1 MKNIVAILMC
11 TSLFACSQADEPL
24 QTATQVAPWAQQVM
38 LNAEQQVI
46 TAPRDVALFNAQ
58 LPHNPQN
65 VFVPMTT
72 LTAKPAPI
80 VVGKLELLPMI
91 DEPTVIVAPP
101 LPPQKNIN
109 LSQAAAS
116 ELKYVGLLSH
126 DGQTVGMVQVLEH
139 LYPVHVGD
147 TIGQGKWQVLSLNA
161 QTMQIKIAQKA
172 VVYEKN

>member
-1 MKNIVAILMC
+1 MKNTILGLTC
-11 TSLFACSQADEPL
+11 ILLTACNQSDAPL
-24 QTATQVAPWAQQVM
+24 QTTAQVAPWVQQVT
-38 LNAEQQVI
+38 LNAEQQAI
-46 TAPRDVALFNAQ
+46 TVPRDVALFNAQ
-58 LPHNPQN
+58 LPHNPKN
-65 VFVPMTT
+65 VFMPMTT

-80 VVGKLELLPMI
+80 VAGKLELLPMI
-91 DEPTVIVAPP
+91 DEPSVIVAPP

-147 TIGQGKWQVLSLNA
+147 KIGQGKWQVLSLNA